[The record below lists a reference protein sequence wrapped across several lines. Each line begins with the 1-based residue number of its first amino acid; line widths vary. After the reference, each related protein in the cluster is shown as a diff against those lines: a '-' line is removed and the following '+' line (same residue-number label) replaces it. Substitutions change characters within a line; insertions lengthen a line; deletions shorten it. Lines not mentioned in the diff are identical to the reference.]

1 MRNNFEHQLS
11 RLERQ
16 KSTKTFRRVFV
27 RGDTPE
33 EQEAELS
40 RLKQA
45 GLARDNDWVIYEP
58 RIEGKPLSNIIEMP
72 MEALMRELQNGK
84 HGKIIVD
91 DGTG

>member
-1 MRNNFEHQLS
+1 M
-11 RLERQ
+11 
-16 KSTKTFRRVFV
+16 

-45 GLARDNDWVIYEP
+45 ELARDNDWVIYEP

-72 MEALMRELQNGK
+72 MEALHRMMRELQNGK